1 MCVYIYIDI
10 CEIYLYIY
18 AHSCYYVDI
27 YNHVPICSCCT
38 GIDMDM
44 GGDVGLFQSFG
55 SCKAG
60 AGMSEIFKTGY
71 RL

>member
-1 MCVYIYIDI
+1 M
-10 CEIYLYIY
+10 
-18 AHSCYYVDI
+18 DI

-44 GGDVGLFQSFG
+44 GIDVGLFQSFG